1 MPLLEAKELFGGAYF
16 ERPEDFEHYAL
27 LNSFKYAW
35 EPLKNLGSLLE
46 ELLKSKRQKSASI
59 EGISDSEQGLFVQ
72 DWTTLT
78 APSYFERSQVWLGEG
93 VILEP
98 TAIVKGPAVI
108 GDHTAI
114 RQGAYLRG
122 NVLVG
127 RHCVLGHA
135 TELKNS
141 VIMDHSE
148 AGHFNYIGDSI
159 LGSYV
164 NMGAGSRLANLQ
176 FRTSQEKEEGFIRP
190 MSLGNEEGAQMEKMG
205 AVLGD
210 HVELGCNAV
219 ICPGTFIGKHSWVY
233 PNTTVA
239 KGFYPPRH
247 FFRLREKA
255 KT

>member
-1 MPLLEAKELFGGAYF
+1 MEEKELFGGVYF
-16 ERPEDFEHYAL
+16 ERPEDFEHYEAL
-27 LNSFKYAW
+27 RQFKYAW
-35 EPLKNLGSLLE
+35 EPIKNLGHVLE
-46 ELLKSKRQKSASI
+46 ELLKGKRKNPVSMA
-59 EGISDSEQGLFVQ
+59 GISDSEHGLLVK

-78 APSYFERSQVWLGEG
+78 EASYFEKSGVWLGEG
-93 VILEP
+93 VSLEP

-108 GDHTAI
+108 GDNTSI

-135 TELKNS
+135 TEVKNS

-148 AGHFNYIGDSI
+148 AGHFNYLGDSI
-159 LGSYV
+159 LGAYV

-190 MSLGNEEGAQMEKMG
+190 MCLTDIKGAEMEKMG
-205 AVLGD
+205 SVVGD
-210 HVELGCNAV
+210 HVELGCNSV

-247 FFRLREKA
+247 FFRLREKT